1 MKSKSKA
8 FDWKPFSDK
17 QLKIMTW
24 WCNKSPV
31 KDKNGIIADGA
42 VRSGKTVSM
51 AASFMLWA
59 MSNFNECDFAICGK
73 TVGSLRRNV
82 LGTLKQQAISLGY
95 DFQERRTDNLIVISN
110 RDRTNYFYTFG
121 GKDESSQDLIQ
132 GMTAAGVLFD
142 EVALMPRSFVEQAI
156 ARCSVEGSKFWFN
169 CNPGAPLHWFNVE
182 WIKQTDKHN
191 VIYLHFTMDDN
202 LTLSE
207 KMKERYRSLYSGIF
221 FERYILG
228 LWKSAEGLVYDMFDT
243 ERHVIDKPDEIEFT
257 GNAYIS
263 CDYGTQNPTCFL
275 MWRKYHNKWICV
287 KEYYYDGRAKQKQ
300 KTDSEYADDMIA
312 FIGDTPYTMVIV
324 DPSAA
329 SFIAELRKRGIKVQK
344 ADNDVLD
351 GIREVGKLLNLGSL
365 LFTKNCENAIKEFGV
380 YHWDEKAVE
389 RGEDKPAKIT
399 DHAMDAVRYF
409 VYTILHRIVSGHK

>member
-17 QLKIMTW
+17 QLKVMTW
-24 WCNKSPV
+24 WCKNSPV
-31 KDKNGIIADGA
+31 KDKDGIIADGA

-59 MSNFNECDFAICGK
+59 MSNFNECDFALCGK

-82 LGTLKQQAISLGY
+82 LGSLKQQAISLGY
-95 DFQERRTDNLIVISN
+95 EFQERRTDNLIAISN
-110 RDRTNYFYTFG
+110 GKKTNYFYTFG

-169 CNPGAPLHWFNVE
+169 CNPGAPLHWFNTE
-182 WIKQTDKHN
+182 WIGQADKHN

-207 KMKERYRSLYSGIF
+207 KMKERYRSLYSGVF

-228 LWKSAEGLVYDMFDT
+228 LWKSAEGLVYDMFDVKK
-243 ERHVIDKPDEIEFT
+243 HVIDAPNEIELT

-275 MWRKYHNKWICV
+275 MWRKLHGKWFCA

-300 KTDSEYADDMIA
+300 KTDSEYADDMIE
-312 FIGDTPYTMVIV
+312 FIGNTPYAMVIV

-329 SFIAELRKRGIKVQK
+329 SFIAELRRRGIKVQQ

-351 GIREVGKLLNLGSL
+351 GIREVGKLLNLGDL
-365 LFTKNCENAIKEFGV
+365 LFLSIVKTQLRNLQHIIGTKRRLNVA
-380 YHWDEKAVE
+380 
-389 RGEDKPAKIT
+389 
-399 DHAMDAVRYF
+399 
-409 VYTILHRIVSGHK
+409 RISRQR